1 MKIYDTII
9 IGGGLAGLTAS
20 IELGKQNLKVL
31 VFEKNM
37 YPHHKVCGE
46 YVSNEVLPYLNF
58 LGVSI
63 NLTNAVSI
71 NTLQLSTKKGKSIK
85 ITLPLGGIG
94 LSRYAFDYFLYQK
107 ALSVGVSFI
116 FESVTTVV
124 YNDTYFEITTATE
137 KTFKSLFVLGAYG
150 KRATL
155 DKSLKRDFFHK
166 KSSWLAVKA
175 HYKLDTF
182 PRNMVA
188 LHNFRG
194 GYAGLSGI
202 ETGAVNFCYLVSYKS
217 FRQEKDIERFN
228 TNVVAQ
234 NPFLKTFL
242 ENAIPLFKEP
252 MSIAQIS
259 FRQKLTVENHILMC
273 GDTAGLIHPLCG
285 NGMAMAIHS
294 AKIAADLLINHF
306 KNTQVPRTVLEREYT
321 RQWNAAFKK
330 RLWMGRQ
337 LQRVLLNEKL
347 SNSAMALFAK
357 SPGLMH
363 SIIKKTH
370 GASIIGDA
378 H

>member
-9 IGGGLAGLTAS
+9 IGGGLAGLTAC
-20 IELGKQNLKVL
+20 IQLAKQNLKVL
-31 VFEKNM
+31 VFEKNL

-46 YVSNEVLPYLNF
+46 YVSNEVLPYLDY

-63 NLTNAVSI
+63 NLTNTVSI
-71 NTLQLSTKKGKSIK
+71 NTLQLSTKKGKSMK
-85 ITLPLGGIG
+85 IGLPMGGIG
-94 LSRYAFDYFLYQK
+94 LSRYAFDHLLYQK

-124 YNDTYFEITTATE
+124 YNDTYFEITTASE
-137 KTFKSLFVLGAYG
+137 KTFKALFVLGTYG
-150 KRATL
+150 KRAVL
-155 DKSLKRDFFHK
+155 DKSLQRDFIHK
-166 KSSWLAVKA
+166 KSPWLAVKA

-182 PRNMVA
+182 PRDTVA

-194 GYAGLSGI
+194 GYAGLSVI

-228 TNVVAQ
+228 ANVVAQ

-259 FRQKLTVENHILMC
+259 FHQKQAVENHMLMC

-294 AKIAADLLINHF
+294 AKIAADLLISHF
-306 KNTQVPRTVLEREYT
+306 KNKQVTRTALEKEYT
-321 RQWNAAFKK
+321 RQWNEAFKQ

-337 LQRVLLNEKL
+337 LQRVLINENL
-347 SNSAMALFAK
+347 SNSTMTLLAK
-357 SPGLMH
+357 SPVLVR

-370 GASIIGDA
+370 GTSIL
-378 H
+378 

>member
-9 IGGGLAGLTAS
+9 IGGGLAGLTAC
-20 IELGKQNLKVL
+20 IQLAKQNLKVL
-31 VFEKNM
+31 VFEKNL

-46 YVSNEVLPYLNF
+46 YVSNEVLPYLDY

-63 NLTNAVSI
+63 NLTNTVSI
-71 NTLQLSTKKGKSIK
+71 NTLQLSTKKGKSMK
-85 ITLPLGGIG
+85 IGLPMGGIG
-94 LSRYAFDYFLYQK
+94 LSRYAFDHLLYQK

-124 YNDTYFEITTATE
+124 YNDTYFEITTASE
-137 KTFKSLFVLGAYG
+137 KTFKALFVLGTYG
-150 KRATL
+150 KRAVL
-155 DKSLKRDFFHK
+155 DKSLQRDFIHK
-166 KSSWLAVKA
+166 KSPWLAVKA

-182 PRNMVA
+182 PRDTVA

-194 GYAGLSGI
+194 GYAGLSVI

-228 TNVVAQ
+228 ANVVAQ

-259 FRQKLTVENHILMC
+259 FHQKQAVENHMLMC

-294 AKIAADLLINHF
+294 AKIAADLLISHF
-306 KNTQVPRTVLEREYT
+306 KNKQVTRTALEKEYT
-321 RQWNAAFKK
+321 RQWNEAFKQ

-337 LQRVLLNEKL
+337 LQRVLLNENL
-347 SNSAMALFAK
+347 SNSTMTLLAK
-357 SPGLMH
+357 SPVLVR

-370 GASIIGDA
+370 GTSIL
-378 H
+378 

>member
-9 IGGGLAGLTAS
+9 IGGGLAGLTAC
-20 IELGKQNLKVL
+20 IQLAKQNLKVL
-31 VFEKNM
+31 VFEKNL

-46 YVSNEVLPYLNF
+46 YISNEVLPYLDY

-63 NLTNAVSI
+63 NLTDAVSI
-71 NTLQLSTKKGKSIK
+71 NKLQLSTKKGKSMK
-85 ITLPLGGIG
+85 IGLPMGGIG
-94 LSRYAFDYFLYQK
+94 LSRYAFDHLLYQK

-124 YNDTYFEITTATE
+124 YNDTYFEITTASE
-137 KTFKSLFVLGAYG
+137 KTFKSLFVLGTYG
-150 KRATL
+150 KRAVL
-155 DKSLKRDFFHK
+155 DKSLQRDFIHK
-166 KSSWLAVKA
+166 KSPWLAVKA
-175 HYKLDTF
+175 HYRLDTF
-182 PRNMVA
+182 PKDTVA

-228 TNVVAQ
+228 ANVVAQ

-259 FRQKLTVENHILMC
+259 FHQKQAVENHMLMC

-294 AKIAADLLINHF
+294 AKIAADLLISHF
-306 KNTQVPRTVLEREYT
+306 KNKQMTRTALEKEYT
-321 RQWNAAFKK
+321 RQWNKAFKQ

-337 LQRVLLNEKL
+337 LQRVLLNENL
-347 SNSAMALFAK
+347 SNSTMALFAK
-357 SPGLMH
+357 SPVLVH

-370 GASIIGDA
+370 GTSIL
-378 H
+378 